1 MGREN
6 RETTNWNL
14 LPSCSKEA
22 EGLDII
28 LACDGAASVGQVG
41 HEVAVELTQKGD
53 GARMCCLSA
62 VAADSKV
69 HVGIA
74 KRARRL
80 IVINGCS
87 NRCASKILEQ
97 KNIPYTYEVTIS
109 ELDVKKIPTLDFNR
123 ADVERIAKKIAD
135 EALSNH
141 PSEK

>member
-1 MGREN
+1 MGTEDK
-6 RETTNWNL
+6 EVSNWNL
-14 LPSCSKEA
+14 LPSCGKEA

-41 HEVAVELTQKGD
+41 HEVAVNLTKRGN

-80 IVINGCS
+80 VVINGCS
-87 NRCASKILEQ
+87 NKCASKIMEQ
-97 KNIPYTYEVTIS
+97 KNIPYTYEATIS
-109 ELDVKKIPTLDFNR
+109 ELDVKKVPTLDFDR
-123 ADVERIAKKIAD
+123 ADVDRIAEKIAV
-135 EALSNH
+135 EALA
-141 PSEK
+141 KK

>member
-1 MGREN
+1 MGTEKK
-6 RETTNWNL
+6 EGSNWNL
-14 LPSCSKEA
+14 LPSCGKEA

-41 HEVAVELTQKGD
+41 HEVSVNLTKRGN

-80 IVINGCS
+80 VVINGCS

-97 KNIPYTYEVTIS
+97 KNIPYTYEATIS
-109 ELDVKKIPTLDFNR
+109 ELDVKKVPTLDFNP
-123 ADVERIAKKIAD
+123 ADVDRIAEKIAE
-135 EALSNH
+135 EALG
-141 PSEK
+141 KK

>member
-1 MGREN
+1 MGTEN
-6 RETTNWNL
+6 KETANWNL
-14 LPSCSKEA
+14 LPSCGKEA

-41 HEVAVELTQKGD
+41 HEVAVDLTKKNS

-62 VAADSKV
+62 VAANSKV

-97 KNIPYTYEVTIS
+97 KNIPYTYETTIS
-109 ELDVKKIPTLDFNR
+109 ELDVKKVPTLDFSR
-123 ADVERIAKKIAD
+123 ADVDRIAEKITE
-135 EALSNH
+135 EALGEN
-141 PSEK
+141 